1 MFTHAVLLT
10 VVLAAEVPDKPYDN
24 PRELRAAVRDALRR
38 EATTKGAKHDQAV
51 RDLTALYQQLKGD
64 QQLPEPERKQRLG
77 QIRYRLKDLADL
89 LERHTGA
96 QASPAAG
103 GAAQRDSILGQMMP
117 ALGGAGAGNSAASA
131 QPGGAQAGTAPGETE
146 GAEQLMELIQTTIA
160 PDTWDVR
167 GGPGTM
173 MYFPPS
179 KALVIRQTGEVHGQ
193 VRDLSKQL
201 RKQ

>member
-1 MFTHAVLLT
+1 MFTHAVLLA
-10 VVLAAEVPDKPYDN
+10 VVLAADAPDGAFDN

-51 RDLTALYQQLKGD
+51 RDLTELYQQLRQD

-77 QIRYRLKDLADL
+77 QIRYRLKDLAEL

-96 QASPAAG
+96 KSSRDMSPANDVLGQAMAAPFNG
-103 GAAQRDSILGQMMP
+103 GAATRAAGSP
-117 ALGGAGAGNSAASA
+117 A
-131 QPGGAQAGTAPGETE
+131 GAQAGTLPGESE
-146 GAEQLMELIQTTIA
+146 NAEQLMELIENTIA
-160 PDTWDVR
+160 PDSWEAR

-179 KALVIRQTGEVHGQ
+179 KVLVIRQTGEVHGQ
-193 VRDLSKQL
+193 VRDLSNQL
-201 RKQ
+201 RK